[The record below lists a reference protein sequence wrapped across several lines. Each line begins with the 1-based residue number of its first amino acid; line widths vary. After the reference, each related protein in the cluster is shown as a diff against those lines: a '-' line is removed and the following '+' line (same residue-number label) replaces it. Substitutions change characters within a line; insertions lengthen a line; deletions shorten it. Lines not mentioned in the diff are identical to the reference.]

1 MKPAYKV
8 VDQEGMISVI
18 IKVDVTDVS
27 GVSWQ
32 EAKKQLRNVYLAQA
46 GALRAIREKDITSV

>member
-8 VDQEGMISVI
+8 IDREGMESHIVR
-18 IKVDVTDVS
+18 VDVTDLS
-27 GVSWQ
+27 GVSWR

-46 GALRAIREKDITSV
+46 ASLRQLKEKDIV